1 MARCKVK
8 AGYHYIGKNR
18 TSFGPGHVF
27 ENLTKAEIGDQ
38 AWKLEKLPSRKKDE
52 APGTDSMG
60 RTQHS
65 VVEEEKLPPVK
76 SEEEIAAEE
85 AEAARIEEERLE
97 KEKEDENSDDENSD
111 DEDEKDP
118 EDADKT
124 NTKNDDGEEKGS
136 IFSRK
141 KRKKN

>member
-1 MARCKVK
+1 MARYKVK
-8 AGYHYIGKNR
+8 AGYHFIGKNR
-18 TSFGPGHVF
+18 TSFKPGHVF
-27 ENLTKAEIGDQ
+27 ESLTEAEVGDQ

-60 RTQHS
+60 RTLHS
-65 VVEEEKLPPVK
+65 VVEEVPEDKPPVK

-85 AEAARIEEERLE
+85 AEAARLEEERLE
-97 KEKEDENSDDENSD
+97 
-111 DEDEKDP
+111 
-118 EDADKT
+118 
-124 NTKNDDGEEKGS
+124 EEKGS